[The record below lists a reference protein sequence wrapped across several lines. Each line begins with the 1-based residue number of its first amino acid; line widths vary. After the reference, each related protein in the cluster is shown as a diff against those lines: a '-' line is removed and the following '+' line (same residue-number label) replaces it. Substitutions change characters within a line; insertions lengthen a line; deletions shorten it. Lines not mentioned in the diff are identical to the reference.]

1 MQSQIQEFF
10 RGKSV
15 AERAILARS
24 AGAHLTGPGRPLGD
38 RRAAEE
44 LARHLAC
51 DAIEAVRE
59 QLSKAVRHSRVLP
72 RDVAMTIA
80 HDIDAV
86 ACPFLEVTEVFS
98 EEDWQQLVRSISS
111 GARVTVARRPDL
123 SEGLVESLAEV
134 GDAHVA
140 ETLIGNVEAPI
151 NISAYSAIIVQL
163 GDTPWI
169 LDSLVEQRPLPA
181 EVAVMLIS
189 KVSEAAREKLAE
201 KYDLNDLTAPV
212 VAEATDCALLRVI
225 QDAEGAQLLE
235 YARSLYRLGELDPSF
250 LMRAIQF
257 GCLEFFEAAM
267 AVRGRIPVDAARKL
281 IRSGGDDAIFRLC
294 KKAGI
299 PQASWKDIQRAVNSA
314 IAAIN

>member
-15 AERAILARS
+15 AERAILARR
-24 AGAHLTGPGRPLGD
+24 AGAHLAGPVRSLGD

-44 LARHLAC
+44 LARHLAN

-59 QLSKAVRHSRVLP
+59 QLSKGVRRCRFLP
-72 RDVAMTIA
+72 RDVAMMIA
-80 HDIDAV
+80 HDVDAV

-111 GARVTVARRPDL
+111 GARVAVACRPDL

-140 ETLIGNVEAPI
+140 ETLIGNVKAPI
-151 NISAYSAIIVQL
+151 NISAYSAIIVRF

-169 LDSLVEQRPLPA
+169 LDSMVEQRSLPA

-201 KYDLNDLTAPV
+201 KYDLNDFTTPV
-212 VAEATDCALLRVI
+212 VAEATDCALLQVI
-225 QDAEGAQLLE
+225 RDAEGDQLLE
-235 YARSLYRLGELDPSF
+235 YAQSLYRLGELDPSF
-250 LMRAIQF
+250 LMQALRF
-257 GCLEFFEAAM
+257 GFLEFFEAAM
-267 AVRGRIPVDAARKL
+267 AVRGGIPIDNARKL
-281 IRSGGDDAIFRLC
+281 IRCG
-294 KKAGI
+294 
-299 PQASWKDIQRAVNSA
+299 
-314 IAAIN
+314 